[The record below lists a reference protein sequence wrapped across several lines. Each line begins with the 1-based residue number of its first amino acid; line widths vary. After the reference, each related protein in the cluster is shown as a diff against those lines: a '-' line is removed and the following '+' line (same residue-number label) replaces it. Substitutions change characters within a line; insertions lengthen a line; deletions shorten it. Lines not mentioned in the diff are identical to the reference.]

1 MLVDRRHTLLQSGDE
16 VSLPT
21 LERKDANGL
30 NFPTNRVHVYLP
42 NAGSIA
48 ARTRAAE
55 PESRHDS
62 GNPESPATCPGA
74 NANTDPSSI

>member
-1 MLVDRRHTLLQSGDE
+1 MLVDRRHALFQPGDE

-30 NFPTNRVHVYLP
+30 NFDTNRVHEYLP

-55 PESRHDS
+55 QGSRHDS
-62 GNPESPATCPGA
+62 GNAESPSYLSRC
-74 NANTDPSSI
+74 

>member
-1 MLVDRRHTLLQSGDE
+1 MPVDRRNTLLQPGDE

-30 NFPTNRVHVYLP
+30 NFATSRIHDYLP

-48 ARTRAAE
+48 TRTRAAE
-55 PESRHDS
+55 QRSRHDS
-62 GNPESPATCPGA
+62 SNPESPATGPGA
-74 NANTDPSSI
+74 RANRDPSSI